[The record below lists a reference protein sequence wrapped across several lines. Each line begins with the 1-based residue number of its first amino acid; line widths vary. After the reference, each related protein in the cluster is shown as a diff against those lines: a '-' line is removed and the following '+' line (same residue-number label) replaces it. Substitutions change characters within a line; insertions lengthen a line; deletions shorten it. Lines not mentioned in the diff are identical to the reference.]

1 MSKRKRSKTNWN
13 NVIAFSLI
21 ANIILGLGLVLVVH
35 NNLVL
40 NDQMKSLVERDEN
53 LTRNITS
60 LNQECSML
68 ENQLDYYKQQAEY
81 YSGLLDH
88 NETSEGFIGQASINI
103 VAVKQVT
110 QDFFE
115 IGYEGVAMK
124 VNVEMENGEGRL
136 LIDTQPR
143 VGIDLQTSAKTS
155 LLVVENFTGISLR
168 KTDVILTVISEKDV
182 EIVDGP
188 SAGAAIT
195 IAILAAILDKEIENN
210 IVITGTINPDGTI
223 GPVGGLAEKAIAA
236 YERGVKTLLV
246 PKGQNMVTVYTYEVH
261 EPVPGFSVRVSKPE
275 QVMLEDYLK
284 DNGYEIKIDEVENI
298 EQAYELIVH

>member
-1 MSKRKRSKTNWN
+1 LSEGKRSNTNWN
-13 NVIAFSLI
+13 YVIAFSLI
-21 ANIILGLGLVLVVH
+21 ANIILGLGLVLIVY

-40 NDQMKSLVERDEN
+40 NEQMKSLIERDEN
-53 LTRNITS
+53 LTRNINS
-60 LNQECSML
+60 LNQECAML
-68 ENQLDYYKQQAEY
+68 ENQLEYYKQQAEY

-88 NETSEGFIGQASINI
+88 NETAEGLIGQANINI
-103 VAVKQVT
+103 VAVRQVT

-115 IGYEGVAMK
+115 IGYEGVAMR
-124 VNVEMENGEGRL
+124 VNVEMEIGEGRL

-155 LLVVENFTGISLR
+155 LLVVENFTGISIR

-195 IAILAAILDKEIENN
+195 IAILAAILDKEIDHN

-236 YERGVKTLLV
+236 HEKDVKTFLV
-246 PKGQNMVTVYTYEVH
+246 PKGQNVVTIYTYEVH
-261 EPVPGFSVRVSKPE
+261 EPIPGFSVRVSKPE
-275 QVMLEDYLK
+275 QVILEDYLK
-284 DNGYEIKIDEVENI
+284 DSGYEIKISEVENI